1 MKRGLVIS
9 GGGSTGAFAG
19 GILEYLIKEK
29 GLEWDIV
36 VGTSTGSLLVP
47 LVSINKIDEL
57 KDVYTNVTNSDIFS
71 ISPYNKRNKFKI
83 FNILK
88 RLILGKTSVGDASK
102 LRKKIISIFT
112 EDDYNK
118 TVKMEKYIYVSTTN
132 MTKSKV
138 EYKCQRS
145 ENYNDFCD
153 WMFASASF
161 PILFDI
167 VRKNGYEYLDGGI
180 VEPIPLQKAV
190 DEECDIIDVI
200 VLSAEQIN
208 DNPKSENMFDVAIN
222 TLKIMREEIN
232 SDDLEIG
239 KLNGEIM
246 NIKINIYRLPKD
258 LTNNS
263 IIFNKE
269 EMIKWWKEGYEF
281 AKQPVRT
288 IELQNSKKSKN
299 YKIIND
305 NKI

>member
-29 GLEWDIV
+29 GLKWEVV
-36 VGTSTGSLLVP
+36 VGTSTGSLLAP
-47 LVSINKIDEL
+47 LASINKIDEL
-57 KDVYTNVTNSDIFS
+57 KDAYTNVTNKDIFT
-71 ISPYNKRNKFKI
+71 ISPYNKRNKFRI

-88 RLILGKTSVGDASK
+88 RLLMGETSIGDASK
-102 LRKKIISIFT
+102 LRKKIMTIFT
-112 EDDYNK
+112 KDDYNK
-118 TVKMEKYIYVSTTN
+118 TINMGKYIYVSTTN

-138 EYKCQRS
+138 EYKCQRV

-167 VRKNGYEYLDGGI
+167 VKKNGYEYLDGGI
-180 VEPIPLQKAV
+180 IEPIPLQKAV
-190 DEECDIIDVI
+190 DEGCDIIDVI

-208 DNPKSENMFDVAIN
+208 DNEISKNIFDVAIN

-232 SDDLEIG
+232 KDDLEIG
-239 KLNGEIM
+239 KLNGRLK
-246 NIKINIYRLPKD
+246 NIVINIYRLPKD

-263 IIFNKE
+263 IIFSKN
-269 EMIKWWKEGYEF
+269 EMNKWWKEGYEF
-281 AKQPVRT
+281 AKRPVRT
-288 IELQNSKKSKN
+288 ILLQNTDRIKN
-299 YKIIND
+299 YKIVND
-305 NKI
+305 IKI

>member
-47 LVSINKIDEL
+47 LASINKIDEL
-57 KDVYTNVTNSDIFS
+57 KDAYTNVTNGDIFT
-71 ISPYNKRNKFKI
+71 ISPYNKRNKFRI

-88 RLILGKTSVGDASK
+88 RLIMGKTSVGDASK
-102 LRKKIISIFT
+102 LRKKIMSIFT

-118 TVKMEKYIYVSTTN
+118 TIKMEKYVYVSTTN

-161 PILFDI
+161 PVLFDI
-167 VRKNGYEYLDGGI
+167 VKKNGYEYLDGGI
-180 VEPIPLQKAV
+180 IEPIPLQKAV

-200 VLSAEQIN
+200 ILSAEQIN
-208 DNPKSENMFDVAIN
+208 DNPPSDNMFDVAIN

-258 LTNNS
+258 LTNNC
-263 IIFNKE
+263 ILFNKE
-269 EMIKWWKEGYEF
+269 EMIKWWKDGYEF
-281 AKQPVRT
+281 AKHHVRT

>member
-57 KDVYTNVTNSDIFS
+57 KDAYTNVTNSDIFS

-102 LRKKIISIFT
+102 LRKKITSIFT

-305 NKI
+305 SKI